1 VGFSFKGAET
11 SWAGV
16 LVGEAAD
23 CQISLGHDEF
33 RFSVRYHWVLAAQ
46 CDAIP
51 FSQYD
56 RMLDCVHKHMTAPMF
71 EFGLR
76 CVVLHHRA
84 PQIME
89 PL

>member
-1 VGFSFKGAET
+1 M
-11 SWAGV
+11 
-16 LVGEAAD
+16 GEAAD
-23 CQISLGHDEF
+23 CQASLGHDEF
-33 RFSVRYHWVLAAQ
+33 RFSVCYHWVLAAQ

-51 FSQYD
+51 LLQYD
-56 RMLDCVHKHMTAPMF
+56 RMLDCVYEHMTAPMF
-71 EFGLR
+71 ELGLR